1 LKSGNHWHRFIRDIG
16 IHPAGRAPV
25 KISKNLAYGMMAFAA
40 VMWGTSGTLTVLA
53 IDAGA
58 TANQVALFGTLASA
72 VILMSILAVFDRGAF
87 RIRPKDLPALTVFAV
102 ITGTLFSLAWYNAID
117 LTSVSTALVLLY
129 SYPSMVT
136 LPLTFVG
143 CILVAQAYDL
153 EAIRLNIVGV
163 GLGLFTAVAATV
175 YYVWAKKLLVV
186 YSSSTLALYMTLLM
200 IPGLL
205 IAVSPF
211 SVIENPLSLDAW
223 AYIFLIG
230 LLPGTFGFVVAMF
243 ALRHIE
249 ASRASMIAGIEPVSG
264 VILAVIFIS
273 ESVDALQSLG
283 IVLVIAAVFILRLTQ
298 KEEETV
304 IESPPTR

>member
-1 LKSGNHWHRFIRDIG
+1 M
-16 IHPAGRAPV
+16 

-58 TANQVALFGTLASA
+58 TANQIALFGTLASA
-72 VILMSILAVFDRGAF
+72 VILVSILMVLDRGAF
-87 RIRPKDLPALTVFAV
+87 KIRVRDLPVLTVFAV
-102 ITGTLFSLAWYNAID
+102 ITGTLFSLAWYNAIN

-136 LPLTFVG
+136 VASVFLLGEKMTTSKMVALPLTFLG
-143 CILVAQAYDL
+143 CVLVAEAYDL
-153 EAIRLNIVGV
+153 EAIRLNIWGV
-163 GLGLFTAVAATV
+163 ALGLFTAFAATV
-175 YYVWAKKLLVV
+175 YYVWAKKLLLV
-186 YSSSTLALYMTLLM
+186 YSSNTLALYMTLLM

-205 IAVSPF
+205 LVVNPF
-211 SVIENPLSLDAW
+211 SIIDNPLSLDAW
-223 AYIFLIG
+223 LYMFLIG
-230 LLPGTFGFVVAMF
+230 LLPGTFGFVVAMI

-264 VILAVIFIS
+264 VILAVIFIA

-283 IVLVIAAVFILRLTQ
+283 VVLVIAAVFILRFTQ
-298 KEEETV
+298 KEEEPI
-304 IESPPTR
+304 IEAPPTR

>member
-1 LKSGNHWHRFIRDIG
+1 M
-16 IHPAGRAPV
+16 

-72 VILMSILAVFDRGAF
+72 VILVSLLLVLDRGAF
-87 RIRPKDLPALTVFAV
+87 RIRFKDLPALTVFAV

-117 LTSVSTALVLLY
+117 MTSVSTALILLY

-136 LPLTFVG
+136 VASVFLLGEKLTTSKLVALPLTFVG
-143 CILVAQAYDL
+143 CMLVAEAYDL
-153 EAIRLNIVGV
+153 EQIRVNIVGV
-163 GLGLFTAVAATV
+163 GLGLFTALAATV
-175 YYVWAKKLLVV
+175 YYVWAKKLLQV

-211 SVIENPLSLDAW
+211 TIIDNPLSGEAW
-223 AYIFLIG
+223 LYIFLIG

-249 ASRASMIAGIEPVSG
+249 ASKASMIAGVEPVSG
-264 VILAVIFIS
+264 VIMAVIFIA
-273 ESVDALQSLG
+273 ETVDALQTLG
-283 IVLVIAAVFILRLTQ
+283 VVLVIAAVFILRFTQ
-298 KEEETV
+298 KEEEPIV
-304 IESPPTR
+304 EAPPTR

>member
-1 LKSGNHWHRFIRDIG
+1 MH
-16 IHPAGRAPV
+16 V
-25 KISKNLAYGMMAFAA
+25 SKNLAYGMMAFAA
-40 VMWGTSGTLTVLA
+40 VMWGTSGTLTALA

-58 TANQVALFGTLASA
+58 TANQVALFGTLMSA
-72 VILMSILAVFDRGAF
+72 VILVSLLAVLDRGAF
-87 RIRPKDLPALTVFAV
+87 KIRLKDLPALTVFAI

-136 LPLTFVG
+136 VASVFLLGEKMTRSKVVALPLTFLG
-143 CILVAQAYDL
+143 CVLVAQAYDL

-175 YYVWAKKLLVV
+175 YYVWAKKLLIV
-186 YSSSTLALYMTLLM
+186 YSSNTLALYMTLLM

-205 IAVSPF
+205 IVVNPFAV
-211 SVIENPLSLDAW
+211 IDAPLSMEAW
-223 AYIFLIG
+223 GYMFLIG
-230 LLPGTFGFVVAMF
+230 LLPGTFGFVVAMV

-264 VILAVIFIS
+264 VILAVLFIS
-273 ESVDALQSLG
+273 ETIDALQAFG
-283 IVLVIAAVFILRLTQ
+283 VALVIAAVFILRITQ
-298 KEEETV
+298 KEEDERV
-304 IESPPTR
+304 VEAPPTR

>member
-1 LKSGNHWHRFIRDIG
+1 M
-16 IHPAGRAPV
+16 

-72 VILMSILAVFDRGAF
+72 VILVSILMALDRGAF
-87 RIRPKDLPALTVFAV
+87 KIRAKDLPALTVFAV
-102 ITGTLFSLAWYNAID
+102 ITGTLFSLAWYNAIN

-136 LPLTFVG
+136 VASVFLLGEKMTASKMVALPLTFLG
-143 CILVAQAYDL
+143 CVLVAEAYDL
-153 EAIRLNIVGV
+153 EAIRLNIWGV
-163 GLGLFTAVAATV
+163 ALGLFTAFAATV
-175 YYVWAKKLLVV
+175 YYVWAKKLLLV
-186 YSSSTLALYMTLLM
+186 YSSNTLALYMTLLM

-205 IAVSPF
+205 VAVNPF
-211 SVIENPLSLDAW
+211 SIIDNPLSMDAW
-223 AYIFLIG
+223 LYIFLIG
-230 LLPGTFGFVVAMF
+230 LLPGTFGFVVAMI

-249 ASRASMIAGIEPVSG
+249 ASRASMIAGVEPVSG
-264 VILAVIFIS
+264 VILAVIFIA

-283 IVLVIAAVFILRLTQ
+283 VVLVIAAVFILRFTQ
-298 KEEETV
+298 KEEEPIV
-304 IESPPTR
+304 EAPPTR

>member
-1 LKSGNHWHRFIRDIG
+1 M
-16 IHPAGRAPV
+16 

-58 TANQVALFGTLASA
+58 TANQIALFGTLASA
-72 VILMSILAVFDRGAF
+72 VILVSILMVLDRGAF
-87 RIRPKDLPALTVFAV
+87 KIRVRDLPVLTVFAV
-102 ITGTLFSLAWYNAID
+102 ITGTLFSLAWYNAIN

-136 LPLTFVG
+136 VASVFLLGEKMTTSKMVALPLTFLG
-143 CILVAQAYDL
+143 CVLVAEAYDL
-153 EAIRLNIVGV
+153 EAIRLNIWGV
-163 GLGLFTAVAATV
+163 ALGLFTAFAATV
-175 YYVWAKKLLVV
+175 YYVWAKKLLLV
-186 YSSSTLALYMTLLM
+186 YSSNTLALYMTLLM

-205 IAVSPF
+205 LVVNPF
-211 SVIENPLSLDAW
+211 SIIDNPLSLDAW
-223 AYIFLIG
+223 LYIFLIG
-230 LLPGTFGFVVAMF
+230 LLPGTFGFVVAMI

-264 VILAVIFIS
+264 VILAVIFIA

-283 IVLVIAAVFILRLTQ
+283 VVLVIAAVFILRFTQ
-298 KEEETV
+298 KEEEPI
-304 IESPPTR
+304 IEAPPTR

>member
-1 LKSGNHWHRFIRDIG
+1 VD
-16 IHPAGRAPV
+16 
-25 KISKNLAYGMMAFAA
+25 ISKNLAYGMMAFAA

-72 VILMSILAVFDRGAF
+72 LILVSLLAVLDRGAF
-87 RIRPKDLPALTVFAV
+87 KIKLKDLPALTVFAV

-117 LTSVSTALVLLY
+117 LTSVSTALILLY

-136 LPLTFVG
+136 VAAVFLLGEKMTTSKMIALPLTFIG
-143 CILVAQAYDL
+143 CVLVAKAYDL
-153 EAIRLNIVGV
+153 EAIRLNIIGV
-163 GLGLFTAVAATV
+163 GLGLFTAIAATV
-175 YYVWAKKLLVV
+175 YYIWAKKLLVR
-186 YSSSTLALYMTLLM
+186 YSSNTLALYMTLLM

-205 IAVSPF
+205 IAVNPF
-211 SVIENPLSLDAW
+211 SVINHPLSMDAW
-223 AYIFLIG
+223 LCIFLIG

-249 ASRASMIAGIEPVSG
+249 ASKASMIAGIEPVSG
-264 VILAVIFIS
+264 VILAVLFIS
-273 ESVDALQSLG
+273 EVVDALQSVG
-283 IVLVIAAVFILRLTQ
+283 IALVIAAVFILRLTQ
-298 KEEETV
+298 KEEEPI

>member
-1 LKSGNHWHRFIRDIG
+1 MH
-16 IHPAGRAPV
+16 
-25 KISKNLAYGMMAFAA
+25 ISKNLAYGMMAFAA

-72 VILMSILAVFDRGAF
+72 VILVLLLAVFDRASF
-87 RIRPKDLPALTVFAV
+87 RIRLKDLPALTVFAV
-102 ITGTLFSLAWYNAID
+102 ITGTLFSLAWYNAVD
-117 LTSVSTALVLLY
+117 LTSVSTALILLY

-136 LPLTFVG
+136 VASVFLLGEKMTTSKVVALPLTFIG
-143 CILVAQAYDL
+143 CLLVAEAYDL

-163 GLGLFTAVAATV
+163 GLGLFTAFAATV

-205 IAVSPF
+205 LAVNPF
-211 SVIENPLSLDAW
+211 SVIDSPLSAEAW
-223 AYIFLIG
+223 SYIFLIG
-230 LLPGTFGFVVAMF
+230 LLPGTLGFVVAMF

-264 VILAVIFIS
+264 VILAVLFIS
-273 ESVDALQSLG
+273 ETVDALQASG
-283 IVLVIAAVFILRLTQ
+283 VALVIAAVFILRLTQ
-298 KEEETV
+298 KEEDERV
-304 IESPPTR
+304 VESPPTR